1 MSKRNFLIFGFVFF
15 LLSLLITFF
24 IKDNSAVKVPCVFV
38 PQYEWILTHRQ
49 PGEVFHR
56 LIKNHQ
62 NYLVGFTLFRTDRS
76 DLLHFS
82 PTLKL
87 NVGDYLHKDAEVGYV
102 KSLESRFRIYELESE
117 LKEQTS
123 NLKVITSGEKSSVQ
137 QQFEEEYRL
146 AAARFDAMSTFFTR
160 KKELFAQNLISEE
173 DWNVAQIE
181 KKMLASKVSI
191 AKARLANVQSG
202 VKTEEVEAV
211 KRKISNLLSQLELL
225 NKKLEAERIECP
237 ISGFVAESLEEG
249 TICKVINTDTLVVQ
263 LPVQESDI
271 AKIEV
276 GNKVEIDLF
285 QQTPISLRT
294 KIVSIGTESQT
305 INNRPFYIVT
315 ALVDNTEY
323 SLRPGSRGIARI
335 RLLEEGIIE
344 KFINSFRS
352 MKHKFF

>member
-191 AKARLANVQSG
+191 AM
-202 VKTEEVEAV
+202 EAV